1 MEKLK
6 PVATER
12 RRQMRNDIYRYIFYS
27 KEPVS
32 KQQIANALNV
42 SRPTV
47 LQNLL
52 ELEEAGLVEM
62 AEIRESQGGRPP
74 AAYVAKGDIKM
85 ALGVSLSAN
94 QLKFLLSDLKQNVL
108 AYKEIDLEYQTDSD
122 VFAITEEQLEVFLT
136 ENHVDRKRLLGVG
149 ITIPGVFDENTKN
162 LILSPTIK
170 LKDFRIEEI
179 RKKIPYPLYFEND
192 GISGGVA
199 EWLSRDA
206 EEKKKDF
213 VYLFLEEG
221 VGGATFL
228 NGAPFYGVSH
238 RSAEFGHMKVESN
251 GKICNCGKRGC
262 LEAYCSAL
270 RLSTELGITIDKF
283 FEDLEDN
290 PEYQKIWEDV
300 LEHLAVGI
308 NNLRLA
314 FDCDVVLGGFLS
326 YYLQPYMGKLK
337 EMVADLSIFGE
348 DAEYIKI
355 GQYPRRAVMM
365 GVAWHFTNEYI
376 ENI

>member
-1 MEKLK
+1 
-6 PVATER
+6 
-12 RRQMRNDIYRYIFYS
+12 MRNDIYRYIFYS

-122 VFAITEEQLEVFLT
+122 VFAITEEQIEVFLT

-162 LILSPTIK
+162 IILSPTIK

-221 VGGATFL
+221 VGGAIFSW
-228 NGAPFYGVSH
+228 A
-238 RSAEFGHMKVESN
+238 RSLASVARLTSISSG
-251 GKICNCGKRGC
+251 
-262 LEAYCSAL
+262 LSAVFT
-270 RLSTELGITIDKF
+270 STETRLFMISAKP
-283 FEDLEDN
+283 LET
-290 PEYQKIWEDV
+290 E
-300 LEHLAVGI
+300 AVI
-308 NNLRLA
+308 QFPSSSCRCSSPISTA
-314 FDCDVVLGGFLS
+314 
-326 YYLQPYMGKLK
+326 MI
-337 EMVADLSIFGE
+337 IFS
-348 DAEYIKI
+348 
-355 GQYPRRAVMM
+355 
-365 GVAWHFTNEYI
+365 
-376 ENI
+376 

>member
-221 VGGATFL
+221 VGGAIFL

-337 EMVADLSIFGE
+337 EMVGDLSIFGE

-365 GVAWHFTNEYI
+365 GVAWHFN
-376 ENI
+376 